1 MCTSSCTGG
10 AQTRSRTC
18 FKYCDGPTWQTRD
31 CGADLCPG
39 LFVIISIFLQTP
51 FIFPQLLRDATSFLV
66 VVSLS

>member
-18 FKYCDGPTWQTRD
+18 FKYCDGPTLQTRD

-39 LFVIISIFLQTP
+39 LFVIIFFFFTDYI
-51 FIFPQLLRDATSFLV
+51 
-66 VVSLS
+66 